1 MPGDPKECRLH
12 ALRCAELAGTARPQQ
27 LKATLLELAKNWEKL
42 AVDLQRTQSLVDEVS
57 VNFKRPAEAASVG
70 GLGETSHPLAG

>member
-1 MPGDPKECRLH
+1 MPGDSKEFRLH
-12 ALRCAELAGTARPQQ
+12 ALRCAELAGTARSQQ

-42 AVDLQRTQSLVDEVS
+42 AIGLERTQSLLDEANVNQETSLSRVS
-57 VNFKRPAEAASVG
+57 G

>member
-1 MPGDPKECRLH
+1 MLGDPKAFRLH

-42 AVDLQRTQSLVDEVS
+42 AIGLERTQSLLDEANVNQETSLSRVS
-57 VNFKRPAEAASVG
+57 G
-70 GLGETSHPLAG
+70 GLGETRHPIAG